1 MTWILIDLAIALAA
15 LAVLAVLVLG
25 LWRRVRALSRAVT
38 TAGQTVASATEALE
52 AAQAAGPLGGGS
64 LRATDPSSTP
74 SSTAAGA
81 PADTEKSAPGQ
92 PSRRSLGPS
101 SPRRGARP

>member
-25 LWRRVRALSRAVT
+25 LWRRVKALSRTVSA
-38 TAGQTVASATEALE
+38 AGETMARATEALD
-52 AAQAAGPLGGGS
+52 AAQSAGPPASGGERPVGVP
-64 LRATDPSSTP
+64 RSSVVPAVDTRGTGASRTP
-74 SSTAAGA
+74 
-81 PADTEKSAPGQ
+81 
-92 PSRRSLGPS
+92 RRSLGLS